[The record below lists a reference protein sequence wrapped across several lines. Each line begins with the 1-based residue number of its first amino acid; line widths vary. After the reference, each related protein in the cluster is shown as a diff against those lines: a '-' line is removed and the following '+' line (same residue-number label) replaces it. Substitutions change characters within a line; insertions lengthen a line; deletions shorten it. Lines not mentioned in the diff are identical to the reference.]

1 MFEKVINHLL
11 SSLWSDSS
19 VKLDFAL
26 PVTERTVTGVCGV
39 GHFWMFFAGE
49 QIREIGVEGTV
60 GTP

>member
-19 VKLDFAL
+19 VELDFAL
-26 PVTERTVTGVCGV
+26 PVTERAVAGVCGV
-39 GHFWMFFAGE
+39 GHRWMFFAGE
-49 QIREIGVEGTV
+49 QIWEIGFERAV